1 MNRNFLEALGLEKDM
16 INKIMAEHGKTI
28 NEKNEELTA
37 LKNQV
42 DELTEKVGDSDD
54 AKKKHDELASKVA
67 ELMQQLKEKE
77 EKEQADREKKE
88 QEKKDKSLS
97 DKVNEVLKDK
107 TFVNDFTKNAIANE
121 LKNKLK
127 DNESIDLVKS
137 LEEMTKDSDNIF
149 ANKHKQGLNI
159 SPTENGEGEEDKNDK
174 LIRKVMGLD

>member
-1 MNRNFLEALGLEKDM
+1 MNRNFLETLGLEKDV
-16 INKIMAEHGKTI
+16 IDKIMAEHGKSI
-28 NEKNEELTA
+28 NEKNEELNT

-42 DELTEKVGDSDD
+42 DELNLKVGDSDET
-54 AKKKHDELASKVA
+54 KKKLATQVA
-67 ELMQQLKEKE
+67 ELMQQLKEKD
-77 EKEQADREKKE
+77 EKERAEQEQKEK
-88 QEKKDKSLS
+88 EKKDKSLS

-127 DNESIDLVKS
+127 DDENTDLVKS

-159 SPTENGEGEEDKNDK
+159 SPAESGEGEEDKNDK

>member
-1 MNRNFLEALGLEKDM
+1 MNRNFLETLGLEKDV
-16 INKIMAEHGKTI
+16 IDKIMSEHGKSI
-28 NEKNEELTA
+28 NEKNEELNT
-37 LKNQV
+37 LQSKV
-42 DELTEKVGDSDD
+42 DELTEKVGDSDET
-54 AKKKHDELASKVA
+54 KRKHDELASQVA
-67 ELMQQLKEKE
+67 ELMQQLKEKDE
-77 EKEQADREKKE
+77 QEKADREKRE

-127 DNESIDLVKS
+127 DDENTDLVKS

-159 SPTENGEGEEDKNDK
+159 PPAEGGEGEEDKNEK

>member
-1 MNRNFLEALGLEKDM
+1 MNRNFLETLGLEKDT
-16 INKIMAEHGKTI
+16 IDKIMSEHGKSI
-28 NEKNEELTA
+28 NEKNEELST
-37 LKNQV
+37 LQSKV
-42 DELTEKVGDSDD
+42 DELTEKVGDSDET
-54 AKKKHDELASKVA
+54 KKKHDELASQVA
-67 ELMQQLKEKE
+67 ELMQQLKEKD
-77 EKEQADREKKE
+77 EKEQAEREKKE

-127 DNESIDLVKS
+127 DDENTDLVKS

-159 SPTENGEGEEDKNDK
+159 PPTEGGEGEEDKNEK

>member
-1 MNRNFLEALGLEKDM
+1 MNRNFLENLGLEKDV
-16 INKIMAEHGKTI
+16 IDKIMAEHGKNI
-28 NEKNEELTA
+28 NEKNEELTT

-42 DELTEKVGDSDD
+42 DELASKVEDSDD
-54 AKKKHDELASKVA
+54 VKKKHDELATQVA
-67 ELMQQLKEKE
+67 ELMRQLKEKDEKEEAEREKE
-77 EKEQADREKKE
+77 EK
-88 QEKKDKSLS
+88 EKKDKSLS

-127 DNESIDLVKS
+127 DDENTDLVKS
-137 LEEMTKDSDNIF
+137 LEEITKDSDNIY

-159 SPTENGEGEEDKNDK
+159 PPTEGGEGEEDKNDK